1 MKPLNEEISRLKEI
15 MGLLDE
21 EEITNQ
27 KVEIFSDGGGSEFA
41 DKYVGPIQKI
51 PVNNTLPNEPF
62 KDTSYMETSDN
73 IKNMIQSI
81 NDGEELPPI
90 KVIQHPYDKTK
101 YNVVDGNHRRY
112 AFLKSDVNDIN
123 AIVIPTSDVVL
134 MKSEWGDENKDYIKL
149 SDVLGDKKLI
159 DKYFVKPDGTN
170 NFEQHNKDV
179 TEGEIEE
186 DAEGGESAP
195 SSPSM
200 SKWDSGVQRGKGN
213 PIETGSKW
221 ESGLQRGKGNPIW

>member
-200 SKWDSGVQRGKGN
+200 SKWESGVQRGKGN
-213 PIETGSKW
+213 PIDSGSKW
-221 ESGLQRGKGNPIW
+221 ESGVQRGKGNPIW